1 MANAIFPKG
10 RQNFLEADID
20 WLVDDIKVML
30 VKSGYTYDSAD
41 EFVLDTTPASNDN
54 GRSANLGGKTSTD
67 GVADASDASLTAT
80 AATACNALILF
91 KDTGS
96 DATAL
101 LIAYID
107 TATGLPFTPAAGG
120 TVNIVWDNG
129 ANKIFKL

>member
-1 MANAIFPKG
+1 MANTLFDKG

-30 VKSGYTYDSAD
+30 VRSTYALDQTD
-41 EFVLDTTPASNDN
+41 EFVTDLTPGTNDN
-54 GRSANLGGKTSTD
+54 GRSANLGTKTSTS
-67 GVADASDASLTAT
+67 GVADAADTSLTAT
-80 AATACNALILF
+80 TASACNAIILF
-91 KDTGS
+91 KDTGA
-96 DATAL
+96 DATSL

-107 TATGLPFTPAAGG
+107 TATGLPFTPGAGG